1 MEFSEGFN
9 QEYDLVQP
17 DPALILES
25 LRSIGYSLEMAIADI
40 IDNSISAGAK
50 NIHFDTNASGEYIMI
65 SDDGEGLSETE
76 LINSLRMGSL
86 DPRVERKPGD
96 LGRFGLGLKMAS
108 LSHCT
113 KLTVASKI
121 EGGTISIRQWDLE
134 YIRQSKE
141 WRLKQPDIRDYPV
154 IEKALQ
160 PKLHGTVV
168 YWENIDRFI
177 KKSGS
182 ALTAEDKTW
191 YGKQIN
197 KVNDHLQMVFH
208 RFLEDGDFT
217 LILPGNR
224 KATPWDPFLKD
235 LSTPLEAE
243 QHIQGIAVYPYIL
256 PHKSK
261 LTQDDYKMAAGPL
274 VTWARAQGFYVY
286 RGKRLITAGTWL
298 GLPGFTKSRDTDL
311 ARIQLD
317 ISNEEDAEW
326 MLDVK
331 KSTVK
336 IPRKYRKDLERIAKS
351 ARERARSVKMYRGKI
366 SRREH
371 PGDYKFVW
379 DMDKNRAGEVRYVI
393 NKSHPL
399 INELLNGENPVSK
412 EELKAILHLIEE
424 TVPTQGIILQDMVNP
439 DSVHEP
445 FDETKPYDLLRM
457 MQTAMSIV
465 DTKDMSKEEKK
476 AKLFLMEPFSE
487 HPELIDDI
495 INNEV

>member
-1 MEFSEGFN
+1 MVFSEGFN
-9 QEYDLVQP
+9 HDYDLVQP

-65 SDDGEGLSETE
+65 SDDGEGLSEIE
-76 LINSLRMGSL
+76 LLNSLRMGSL
-86 DPRVERKPGD
+86 DPRIERKHGD
-96 LGRFGLGLKMAS
+96 LGRFGLGLKIAS

-141 WRLKQPDIRDYPV
+141 WRLKQPDINDYPV
-154 IEKALQ
+154 IEKALE
-160 PKLHGTVV
+160 PKAHGTVV

-182 ALTAEDKTW
+182 TLTAEDRTW
-191 YGKQIN
+191 YGKQIL

-217 LILPGNR
+217 LTLQGNM
-224 KATPWDPFLKD
+224 AAIPWDPFLKD
-235 LSTPLEAE
+235 LSTPLDAE
-243 QHIQGIAVYPYIL
+243 QHIPGIAVYPYIL

-261 LTQDDYKMAAGPL
+261 LTQDGYKKASGPL
-274 VTWARAQGFYVY
+274 LTWARAQGFYVY

-371 PGDYKFVW
+371 PGDYKFLW
-379 DMDKNRAGEVRYVI
+379 DMNKNRAGEVRYVI
-393 NKSHPL
+393 NKFHPL

-412 EELKAILHLIEE
+412 EEIKAILHLIEE

-439 DSVHEP
+439 DSVPEP
-445 FDETKPYDLLRM
+445 FNETKPDDLLRI
-457 MQTAMSIV
+457 MQTALEIV
-465 DTKDMSKEEKK
+465 DIKDMSMEEKK
-476 AKLFLMEPFSE
+476 AKLLLMEPFSE
-487 HPELIDDI
+487 HPELIDHFFKE
-495 INNEV
+495 EV